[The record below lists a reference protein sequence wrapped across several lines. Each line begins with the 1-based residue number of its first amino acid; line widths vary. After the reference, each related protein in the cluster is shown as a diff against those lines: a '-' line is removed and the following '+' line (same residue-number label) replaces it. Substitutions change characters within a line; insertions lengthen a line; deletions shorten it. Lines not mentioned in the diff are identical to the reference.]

1 MPQFN
6 YIIRTNDG
14 VREEGIIDADN
25 INEASEKLRTKNYT
39 IIQIKEKDTSF
50 DFLAPFLERLNLT
63 IEKFRKRFWFCQK
76 RFLFV

>member
-14 VREEGIIDADN
+14 VREEGLLDAEN
-25 INEASEKLRTKNYT
+25 INDASEKLRAKNYT

-50 DFLAPFLERLNLT
+50 LA
-63 IEKFRKRFWFCQK
+63 QK
-76 RFLFV
+76 